1 VLDFRRSKQNHQ
13 PHLKL
18 RIKPLLPIIT
28 SLAMFTGVIA
38 ATKISGWQTVTPE
51 NTCTARQE
59 TSAATVDEV
68 LYLIGG
74 RGSKP
79 VEAYD
84 PKSNLWTKKS
94 TPAPLDFHH
103 FAAVAVGKRIA
114 VFGAL
119 IGGFPKEQPV
129 PNLWWYDTASDTWE
143 KGPEIPEDRRRGT
156 AGCVLHGDKLYL
168 VGGNTNGHFNGFVPW
183 LDSLDLKTG
192 EWTRLPDAP
201 HARDHF
207 QAALVDGKI
216 YAAGGRRTHAETKN
230 TFNLTVPEVDV
241 YDIAT
246 GKWSTLESPILTPR
260 AGAPTVVRDGRVIV
274 IGGESGVGKGIHGE
288 VEALVATTGKWES
301 LPPMGEPRH
310 SGGADFIGN
319 DLYYVAGNAGR
330 GGGKESSTMEK
341 LSWPVGETKE

>member
-1 VLDFRRSKQNHQ
+1 MKRSK
-13 PHLKL
+13 LA
-18 RIKPLLPIIT
+18 ILPVAAA
-28 SLAMFTGVIA
+28 LGMFTAAIA
-38 ATKISGWQTVTPE
+38 ATQIAGWQTVVSE
-51 NTCTARQE
+51 NTCTARHE
-59 TSAATVDEV
+59 TTAVTIDGI

-74 RGSKP
+74 RGERP

-84 PKSNLWTKKS
+84 PKTNRWTVKETK
-94 TPAPLDFHH
+94 PPLQFHH
-103 FAAVAVGKRIA
+103 FAAVPVGKKIA

-119 IGGFPKEQPV
+119 IGGFPKETPV
-129 PNLWWYDTASDTWE
+129 PNLWWYDPAADAWE
-143 KGPEIPEDRRRGT
+143 KGAEIPEDRRRGT
-156 AGCVLHGDKLYL
+156 AGSVLHGDKLYL

-207 QAALVDGKI
+207 QAGIVDGKI

-230 TFNLTVPEVDV
+230 IFNLTVPEVDV

-246 GKWSTLESPILTPR
+246 GKWSTLADPIPTPR
-260 AGAPTVVRDGRVIV
+260 AGTPTVVRDGRVIV

-288 VEALVATTGKWES
+288 VEALVAATGKWET

-330 GGGKESSTMEK
+330 GGGNEKSTIEK
-341 LSWPVGETKE
+341 LSWPLETPKE

>member
-1 VLDFRRSKQNHQ
+1 MKRSISTFF
-13 PHLKL
+13 P
-18 RIKPLLPIIT
+18 
-28 SLAMFTGVIA
+28 IA
-38 ATKISGWQTVTPE
+38 AAFGIFATALAETKPAGWQTVISE
-51 NTCTARQE
+51 NTCTARHE
-59 TSAATVDEV
+59 TSAVTVDGI

-74 RGSKP
+74 RGKKP

-84 PKSNLWTKKS
+84 PKTNSWTKRQ
-94 TPAPLDFHH
+94 TEPPLHFHH
-103 FAAVAVGKRIA
+103 FAAVAVGNKIA

-129 PNLWWYDTASDTWE
+129 PNLWWYDPVADAWE
-143 KGPEIPEDRRRGT
+143 KGAEIPEDRRRGT
-156 AGCVLHGDKLYL
+156 AGSVLHGDKLYL

-207 QAALVDGKI
+207 QAGIVDGRI

-230 TFNLTVPEVDV
+230 IFNLTVPEVDV

-246 GKWSTLESPILTPR
+246 GKWSTLSESLPTPR
-260 AGAPTVVRDGRVIV
+260 AGTPTVVRDGRVIV

-288 VEALVATTGKWES
+288 VEALVAATGKWET

-310 SGGADFIGN
+310 SGGADFIGD
-319 DLYYVAGNAGR
+319 DLYYVAGNASR
-330 GGGKESSTMEK
+330 GGGNEKNTIEK
-341 LSWPVGETKE
+341 LSWPHGKPKE

>member
-1 VLDFRRSKQNHQ
+1 MKRT
-13 PHLKL
+13 KL
-18 RIKPLLPIIT
+18 AILPIAAA
-28 SLAMFTGVIA
+28 LGMFTAAIA
-38 ATKISGWQTVTPE
+38 ATQIAGWQTVASE
-51 NTCTARQE
+51 NTCTARHE
-59 TSAATVDEV
+59 TTAVTIDGI

-74 RGSKP
+74 RGERP

-84 PKSNLWTKKS
+84 PKTNRWTVKETK
-94 TPAPLDFHH
+94 PPLQFHH
-103 FAAVAVGKRIA
+103 FAAVPVGKRIA

-119 IGGFPKEQPV
+119 IGGFPKETPV
-129 PNLWWYDTASDTWE
+129 PNLWWYDPAADAWE
-143 KGPEIPEDRRRGT
+143 KGAEIPEDRRRGT
-156 AGCVLHGDKLYL
+156 AGSVVHGDKLYL

-207 QAALVDGKI
+207 QAGIVDGKI

-230 TFNLTVPEVDV
+230 IFNLTVPEVDV

-246 GKWSTLESPILTPR
+246 GKWSTLADPIPTPR
-260 AGAPTVVRDGRVIV
+260 AGTPTVVRDGRVIV

-288 VEALVATTGKWES
+288 VEALVAATGKWES

-319 DLYYVAGNAGR
+319 DLYHVAGNAGR
-330 GGGKESSTMEK
+330 GGGKEVSTIEK
-341 LSWPVGETKE
+341 LSWPLETPKE